1 MKLQMSKTKRWLPTV
16 EKFDYPF
23 NEMIVG
29 VEAWEAWKK
38 TTICLVTLD
47 NWYEVVWYSH
57 CLNADDYDFE
67 IGKEEAYKNACD
79 KIWDVYAFLCAEVG
93 YDDTDDEDEDEDEEF
108 ICDDCKAKRCHK

>member
-1 MKLQMSKTKRWLPTV
+1 MSKTKRWLPTV

-23 NEMIVG
+23 NEMIVS

-93 YDDTDDEDEDEDEEF
+93 YDDTDDEDEDEDEDEEF

>member
-1 MKLQMSKTKRWLPTV
+1 MSKTKRWLPIV

-23 NEMIVG
+23 NEMIMWVETW
-29 VEAWEAWKK
+29 EAWEK

-47 NWYEVVWYSH
+47 NWYEVVGYSH

-79 KIWDVYAFLCAEVG
+79 KIWDVYAFLCAEAWLS
-93 YDDTDDEDEDEDEEF
+93 DIEDEDDEDEEF
-108 ICDDCKAKRCHK
+108 ICDDCKARRSHK